1 MSKEILLVV
10 DAVSNE
16 KGVDKNIIFEAIE
29 AALASAAKKKHG
41 ADIDVRVAI
50 DRDTGD
56 YDTFRRWEVIEDDA
70 ELEFPLCQTALTVAR
85 EDNPDVQV
93 GEFIEEQIESVDFGR
108 IAAQTAKQV
117 IVQKVREAE
126 RAQIVEQYEER
137 KGSLITGII
146 KRLERG
152 NVYMDL
158 GGHAEA
164 VILREDLIPREALRP
179 GDRVRGYLYDVRSE
193 PRGPQLFVSRTAPE
207 LLIELF
213 KLEVP
218 EVGQGLIDIMGASR
232 DPGMRA
238 KIAVRSNDPRIDP
251 IGACVG
257 MRGSR
262 VQTVSNELAGE
273 RIDIILWNDN
283 PAQFVINAMSPAEV
297 VSIVVDE
304 DSHSMDL
311 AVTDEQLSQAI
322 GRGGQN
328 VKLASELAGWSLN
341 VMSESQAEAKT
352 EEELQNIQ
360 RLFMEHLD
368 VDEEV
373 ARILAEEGFSS
384 VEEIAYVP
392 MQEMLEIEEFD
403 ENIVEELRG
412 RARDV
417 LLTRMIVDEEKV
429 GGAQPAE
436 DLLEVEGVDEDLAY
450 VLASKDVVTRD
461 DLAELSV
468 DELMEVDGMDEER
481 AAKLIMAARAHWFA
495 DEEQG

>member
-1 MSKEILLVV
+1 
-10 DAVSNE
+10 
-16 KGVDKNIIFEAIE
+16 
-29 AALASAAKKKHG
+29 
-41 ADIDVRVAI
+41 
-50 DRDTGD
+50 
-56 YDTFRRWEVIEDDA
+56 
-70 ELEFPLCQTALTVAR
+70 
-85 EDNPDVQV
+85 
-93 GEFIEEQIESVDFGR
+93 
-108 IAAQTAKQV
+108 
-117 IVQKVREAE
+117 
-126 RAQIVEQYEER
+126 
-137 KGSLITGII
+137 
-146 KRLERG
+146 
-152 NVYMDL
+152 
-158 GGHAEA
+158 
-164 VILREDLIPREALRP
+164 
-179 GDRVRGYLYDVRSE
+179 
-193 PRGPQLFVSRTAPE
+193 
-207 LLIELF
+207 
-213 KLEVP
+213 
-218 EVGQGLIDIMGASR
+218 
-232 DPGMRA
+232 
-238 KIAVRSNDPRIDP
+238 
-251 IGACVG
+251 
-257 MRGSR
+257 
-262 VQTVSNELAGE
+262 
-273 RIDIILWNDN
+273 
-283 PAQFVINAMSPAEV
+283 
-297 VSIVVDE
+297 
-304 DSHSMDL
+304 MDL